1 MEGEGEK
8 TLELYQWRDHDSLS
22 EGGCRYRE
30 KFCPGLDRRKKFGSL
45 EVFKEWWTM
54 KSKLDEK
61 KNGGSGM
68 GEGREVNGL
77 DVMMEAKQR
86 SMRTGEQVERRL

>member
-1 MEGEGEK
+1 
-8 TLELYQWRDHDSLS
+8 
-22 EGGCRYRE
+22 
-30 KFCPGLDRRKKFGSL
+30 
-45 EVFKEWWTM
+45 M